1 MAMMR
6 ITDTGGGSSKKTSSK
21 TTTGNTRSSYSSGGG
36 TSSNKSSSSNSSLL
50 SKIQSYGGSVS
61 KSTGSNKSSSNSS
74 VTNPLSGSYQ
84 PTTTTKVTATRSPYS
99 SNAGT
104 GATKS
109 NTTTRSDYSSNGG
122 TLSNNK
128 NNWQLKQ
135 DPSYYLTDS
144 DLGKVKDD
152 VDDTPKNNGDDGG
165 NNPITDSVPD
175 TSSAD
180 AYASYIAEY
189 KAMVKDYQ
197 NQLDKLA
204 EENYKLQVQQ
214 NEKNALDQ
222 RNQANLNSKM
232 TEKWLNQQYGNE
244 VSGAG
249 ISNRLR
255 NRTALGNTI
264 AEINNNLFNNNSTA
278 SLNRYNTISNNAKDA
293 LSKYQTIDDSYLS
306 YLKKI
311 AL

>member
-61 KSTGSNKSSSNSS
+61 KSTSSNKSSSNSS
-74 VTNPLSGSYQ
+74 VTNPLSNSYQ
-84 PTTTTKVTATRSPYS
+84 PTTTTKVTATRLP
-99 SNAGT
+99 
-104 GATKS
+104 
-109 NTTTRSDYSSNGG
+109 TTTRSDYSSNGG

>member
-1 MAMMR
+1 MINFIA
-6 ITDTGGGSSKKTSSK
+6 TPNGFTHDGGKHGGG
-21 TTTGNTRSSYSSGGG
+21 GG
-36 TSSNKSSSSNSSLL
+36 
-50 SKIQSYGGSVS
+50 I
-61 KSTGSNKSSSNSS
+61 
-74 VTNPLSGSYQ
+74 
-84 PTTTTKVTATRSPYS
+84 
-99 SNAGT
+99 
-104 GATKS
+104 
-109 NTTTRSDYSSNGG
+109 
-122 TLSNNK
+122 
-128 NNWQLKQ
+128 
-135 DPSYYLTDS
+135 
-144 DLGKVKDD
+144 
-152 VDDTPKNNGDDGG
+152 GD
-165 NNPITDSVPD
+165 VPD

-197 NQLDKLA
+197 NRLDKLA

-214 NEKNALDQ
+214 NEKSALDQ

-232 TEKWLNQQYGNE
+232 TEKWLKQQYGNE

-278 SLNRYNTISNNAKDA
+278 SLNRYNTVSNNAKDA
-293 LSKYQTIDDSYLS
+293 LSKYQAIDDSYLS

>member
-1 MAMMR
+1 MAQV
-6 ITDTGGGSSKKTSSK
+6 DALTGRTLTKSSNGSKKT
-21 TTTGNTRSSYSSGGG
+21 TTTSKPTKVYDAITGTTDTYKASSYAPTNASAKLANNTKIVNANNASENRVYDASLDSNNNIIYTKRNTSNNNGGG
-36 TSSNKSSSSNSSLL
+36 GN
-50 SKIQSYGGSVS
+50 I
-61 KSTGSNKSSSNSS
+61 
-74 VTNPLSGSYQ
+74 
-84 PTTTTKVTATRSPYS
+84 
-99 SNAGT
+99 
-104 GATKS
+104 
-109 NTTTRSDYSSNGG
+109 SNG
-122 TLSNNK
+122 
-128 NNWQLKQ
+128 
-135 DPSYYLTDS
+135 
-144 DLGKVKDD
+144 
-152 VDDTPKNNGDDGG
+152 
-165 NNPITDSVPD
+165 VPD

>member
-1 MAMMR
+1 MAKV
-6 ITDTGGGSSKKTSSK
+6 DALTGKTL
-21 TTTGNTRSSYSSGGG
+21 T
-36 TSSNKSSSSNSSLL
+36 KS
-50 SKIQSYGGSVS
+50 
-61 KSTGSNKSSSNSS
+61 
-74 VTNPLSGSYQ
+74 
-84 PTTTTKVTATRSPYS
+84 TTTKPTKVYDAITGTTDTYKAS
-99 SNAGT
+99 SYAPTNAS
-104 GATKS
+104 AKLANNTKIVNANNASENRVYDASLDS
-109 NTTTRSDYSSNGG
+109 NNNVIYTKRDTTNNNNGG
-122 TLSNNK
+122 
-128 NNWQLKQ
+128 
-135 DPSYYLTDS
+135 
-144 DLGKVKDD
+144 G
-152 VDDTPKNNGDDGG
+152 GDISSG
-165 NNPITDSVPD
+165 VPD

-214 NEKNALDQ
+214 NEKSALDQ

>member
-1 MAMMR
+1 MAMM
-6 ITDTGGGSSKKTSSK
+6 IDTSANGTSKKTANASN
-21 TTTGNTRSSYSSGGG
+21 TGWANSMKAKYYG
-36 TSSNKSSSSNSSLL
+36 SSSSNNSSNTDT
-50 SKIQSYGGSVS
+50 SNSWANQMKAKYYGATNGNKVDIDGTTPKKDDGNNNNNGGGS
-61 KSTGSNKSSSNSS
+61 
-74 VTNPLSGSYQ
+74 
-84 PTTTTKVTATRSPYS
+84 
-99 SNAGT
+99 
-104 GATKS
+104 
-109 NTTTRSDYSSNGG
+109 
-122 TLSNNK
+122 
-128 NNWQLKQ
+128 
-135 DPSYYLTDS
+135 
-144 DLGKVKDD
+144 
-152 VDDTPKNNGDDGG
+152 
-165 NNPITDSVPD
+165 ITDSVPD

>member
-21 TTTGNTRSSYSSGGG
+21 TTTGNTRSNYSSGGG

-84 PTTTTKVTATRSPYS
+84 PTTTTKVTATRSP
-99 SNAGT
+99 
-104 GATKS
+104 
-109 NTTTRSDYSSNGG
+109 TTTRSDYSSNGG

>member
-21 TTTGNTRSSYSSGGG
+21 TTTGNTRSGYSSGGG

-99 SNAGT
+99 SNVGT

-109 NTTTRSDYSSNGG
+109 NTTTRSDYSSNIGAG
-122 TLSNNK
+122 INTDWANQMK
-128 NNWQLKQ
+128 AK
-135 DPSYYLTDS
+135 YYGSTS
-144 DLGKVKDD
+144 GNEVD

>member
-1 MAMMR
+1 MAIKTVANNASKYSNLAKNGIGTIGAGVAAAASIKGKAADTISQQKAEKAQTNWANNMKANYYGASNPTSTVSSGLLGKLKANEEKT
-6 ITDTGGGSSKKTSSK
+6 TDTGNNYTSSTDWANQMKAKYYGATNGNKVDIDGITPKKDDGDNNNNDNGGGS
-21 TTTGNTRSSYSSGGG
+21 
-36 TSSNKSSSSNSSLL
+36 
-50 SKIQSYGGSVS
+50 
-61 KSTGSNKSSSNSS
+61 
-74 VTNPLSGSYQ
+74 
-84 PTTTTKVTATRSPYS
+84 
-99 SNAGT
+99 
-104 GATKS
+104 
-109 NTTTRSDYSSNGG
+109 
-122 TLSNNK
+122 
-128 NNWQLKQ
+128 
-135 DPSYYLTDS
+135 
-144 DLGKVKDD
+144 
-152 VDDTPKNNGDDGG
+152 
-165 NNPITDSVPD
+165 ITDSVPD

-214 NEKNALDQ
+214 NEKSALDQ

>member
-1 MAMMR
+1 MASVVQNVGGSKKTTTTPTTNSNVLKTIANNASNYGNLAKNGVSAIGKAAAAAASIKGKAADTISQQNAEKAQTNWANNMKAKYYGASNTSSANDNTGNYTSS
-6 ITDTGGGSSKKTSSK
+6 TDWANQMKAKYYGSTNGNKVDIDGTTPKKDDGDNNNNNNGGGS
-21 TTTGNTRSSYSSGGG
+21 
-36 TSSNKSSSSNSSLL
+36 
-50 SKIQSYGGSVS
+50 
-61 KSTGSNKSSSNSS
+61 
-74 VTNPLSGSYQ
+74 
-84 PTTTTKVTATRSPYS
+84 
-99 SNAGT
+99 
-104 GATKS
+104 
-109 NTTTRSDYSSNGG
+109 
-122 TLSNNK
+122 
-128 NNWQLKQ
+128 
-135 DPSYYLTDS
+135 
-144 DLGKVKDD
+144 
-152 VDDTPKNNGDDGG
+152 
-165 NNPITDSVPD
+165 ITDSVPD